1 MLISN
6 GSALNILL
14 ANNNRVLND
23 ALKEADNKTLNNL
36 LKQDSSNS
44 SNSSSSTNTAASS
57 ILKEV
62 LNSIK
67 DGTKSNSSL
76 ENILKNSTAFK
87 DLGNLSSNLSSL
99 LESIKDDESLQK
111 FKPLLENFLKN
122 IKDVTPDN
130 LKEQIKNSGIFLEN
144 KLSSNPNAKLENL
157 LQNISNLLKT
167 IDNPE
172 AKNSSQIIDNILK
185 NIPKDGS
192 LKGSELLNNLKTLVS
207 SLQNL
212 SSSLNSNQTQT
223 LNNLANELKNFI
235 QNGSMIESKTEN
247 LVQKT
252 LTQTQTSE
260 DENINRANIE
270 IKSLIN
276 NQVKEL
282 LNQIK
287 QDLTQNQN
295 IIQNK
300 NILTLID
307 KLISLPDIFS
317 KSEAILNSV
326 QNSNISN
333 FSNNFATNLNPLLTA
348 LKESLQAIN
357 PKNIEIQNQINS
369 LIKKVENIIQEYTNN
384 QLDNPKDNQKLDN
397 DFKSILLK
405 MQDEVAQKTDIKS
418 QDSLKTINNLL
429 TQIDMQQ
436 LTSLVSNSNFV
447 YIPFFWEMLED
458 GTVEIKGKEED
469 KFFCQI
475 KLTLKDFGKIDLM
488 LSMYDENKLDMT
500 IYAQRE
506 HFKVT
511 LRDNLQKLKLALNE
525 ANIIPMHIK
534 LLDMKEESENKEQ
547 KPTNVYQNNYN
558 NDFITS
564 SRIDIKA

>member
-36 LKQDSSNS
+36 LKQDS

-122 IKDVTPDN
+122 IKDVTADN

-167 IDNPE
+167 IDTPE

-247 LVQKT
+247 LVSKT

-260 DENINRANIE
+260 TENINSANN

-458 GTVEIKGKEED
+458 GTVEIKEKEED

>member
-36 LKQDSSNS
+36 LKQDS

-260 DENINRANIE
+260 TENINSANN

-307 KLISLPDIFS
+307 KLIALPDLFS

-326 QNSNISN
+326 QNRNISN

-384 QLDNPKDNQKLDN
+384 QLDNQKDNQKLDN

-458 GTVEIKGKEED
+458 GTVEIKEKEED

>member
-36 LKQDSSNS
+36 LKQDS

-111 FKPLLENFLKN
+111 FKPLLESFLKN
-122 IKDVTPDN
+122 IKDVTADN

-167 IDNPE
+167 IDTPE

-192 LKGSELLNNLKTLVS
+192 LKSSELVNNLKTLVN

-212 SSSLNSNQTQT
+212 SNSLNPNQTQT

-235 QNGSMIESKTEN
+235 QNGVMIESKTEN

-260 DENINRANIE
+260 DENINSANN

-282 LNQIK
+282 LTQIK

-300 NILTLID
+300 NILPLID
-307 KLISLPDIFS
+307 KLISLPDLFS

-357 PKNIEIQNQINS
+357 PKNSEIQNQINS

-384 QLDNPKDNQKLDN
+384 NLDNPKDNQKLDN

-458 GTVEIKGKEED
+458 GTVEIKEKEED

-525 ANIIPMHIK
+525 ANIIPMNVK
-534 LLDMKEESENKEQ
+534 LLDMKEESETQEQ

>member
-36 LKQDSSNS
+36 LKQDS

-99 LESIKDDESLQK
+99 LENIKDDESLQK

-122 IKDVTPDN
+122 IKDVTADN

-167 IDNPE
+167 IDTPE

-192 LKGSELLNNLKTLVS
+192 LKGSELLNNLKTLVN

-235 QNGSMIESKTEN
+235 QNGSIIESKTEN

-252 LTQTQTSE
+252 LTQAQTLE

-307 KLISLPDIFS
+307 KLIALPDLFS

-458 GTVEIKGKEED
+458 GTVEIKEKEED

>member
-44 SNSSSSTNTAASS
+44 SSSTNTAASS

-67 DGTKSNSSL
+67 DGTKSNSTL

-122 IKDVTPDN
+122 IKDVTADN

-167 IDNPE
+167 IDTPE

-247 LVQKT
+247 LVPKT
-252 LTQTQTSE
+252 LTQTQTLE
-260 DENINRANIE
+260 DENINRANNN

-282 LNQIK
+282 LTQIK

-300 NILTLID
+300 NILPLID
-307 KLISLPDIFS
+307 KLISLPDLFS

-384 QLDNPKDNQKLDN
+384 NLDNPKDNQKLDN

-458 GTVEIKGKEED
+458 GTVEIKEKEED

>member
-44 SNSSSSTNTAASS
+44 SSSTNTAASS

-67 DGTKSNSSL
+67 DGTKSNSTL

-111 FKPLLENFLKN
+111 FKPLLESFLKN
-122 IKDVTPDN
+122 IKDVTADN

-167 IDNPE
+167 IDTPE

-192 LKGSELLNNLKTLVS
+192 FKGSELVNNLKTLVS
-207 SLQNL
+207 SLQNI
-212 SSSLNSNQTQT
+212 SNSLNSNQTQT

-235 QNGSMIESKTEN
+235 QNGVMIESKTEN
-247 LVQKT
+247 LVPKT

-260 DENINRANIE
+260 GEDINRANNN

-282 LNQIK
+282 LTQIK

-300 NILTLID
+300 NILPLID
-307 KLISLPDIFS
+307 KLISLPDLFS

-357 PKNIEIQNQINS
+357 PKNSEIQNQINS

-384 QLDNPKDNQKLDN
+384 NLDNPKDNQKLDN

-458 GTVEIKGKEED
+458 GTVEIKQKEED

-525 ANIIPMHIK
+525 ANIIPMNVK
-534 LLDMKEESENKEQ
+534 LLDMKEESETQEQ

>member
-36 LKQDSSNS
+36 LKQDS

-252 LTQTQTSE
+252 LMQTQTSE
-260 DENINRANIE
+260 DENINGANNK

-307 KLISLPDIFS
+307 KLISLPDLFS

-384 QLDNPKDNQKLDN
+384 QLDNQKDNQKLDN

-458 GTVEIKGKEED
+458 GTVEIKEKEED

>member
-44 SNSSSSTNTAASS
+44 SSSTNTAASS

-67 DGTKSNSSL
+67 DGTKSNSTL

-111 FKPLLENFLKN
+111 FKPLLESFLKN
-122 IKDVTPDN
+122 IKDVTADN

-167 IDNPE
+167 IDTPE

-192 LKGSELLNNLKTLVS
+192 LKSSELVNNLKTLVN

-212 SSSLNSNQTQT
+212 SNSLNPNQTQT

-235 QNGSMIESKTEN
+235 QNGVMIESKTEN
-247 LVQKT
+247 LVPK
-252 LTQTQTSE
+252 TQTQTPQTE
-260 DENINRANIE
+260 DVNIE
-270 IKSLIN
+270 NTQIKNLIN

-282 LNQIK
+282 LTQIK

-300 NILTLID
+300 NILPLID
-307 KLISLPDIFS
+307 KLISLPDLFS

-326 QNSNISN
+326 QNRNISN

-357 PKNIEIQNQINS
+357 PKNTEIQNQINS

-384 QLDNPKDNQKLDN
+384 NLDNPKDNQKLDN

-458 GTVEIKGKEED
+458 GTVEIKEKEED

-525 ANIIPMHIK
+525 ANIIPMNVK

>member
-36 LKQDSSNS
+36 LKQDS

-122 IKDVTPDN
+122 IKDVTADN

-167 IDNPE
+167 IDTPE

-260 DENINRANIE
+260 TENINRANNE

-307 KLISLPDIFS
+307 KLISLPDLFS

-458 GTVEIKGKEED
+458 GTVEIKQKEED

>member
-44 SNSSSSTNTAASS
+44 SSSTNTAASS

-67 DGTKSNSSL
+67 DGTKSNSTL

-111 FKPLLENFLKN
+111 FKPLLESFLKN
-122 IKDVTPDN
+122 IKDVTADN

-167 IDNPE
+167 IDTPE

-192 LKGSELLNNLKTLVS
+192 FKGSELVNNLKTLVS
-207 SLQNL
+207 SLQNI
-212 SSSLNSNQTQT
+212 SNSLNSNQTQT

-247 LVQKT
+247 LVPKT

-260 DENINRANIE
+260 GEDINRANNN

-282 LNQIK
+282 LTQIK

-300 NILTLID
+300 NILPLID
-307 KLISLPDIFS
+307 KLISLPDLFS

-357 PKNIEIQNQINS
+357 PKNSEIQNQINS

-384 QLDNPKDNQKLDN
+384 NLDNPKDNQKLDN
-397 DFKSILLK
+397 DLKSILLK

-458 GTVEIKGKEED
+458 GTVEIKQKEED

-534 LLDMKEESENKEQ
+534 LLDMKEESETQEQ

>member
-36 LKQDSSNS
+36 LKQDS

-122 IKDVTPDN
+122 IKDVTADN

-167 IDNPE
+167 IDTPE

-260 DENINRANIE
+260 DENINSANN

-307 KLISLPDIFS
+307 KLISLPDLFS

-458 GTVEIKGKEED
+458 GTVEIKEKEED

>member
-36 LKQDSSNS
+36 LKQDS

-122 IKDVTPDN
+122 IKDVTADN

-167 IDNPE
+167 IDTPE

-357 PKNIEIQNQINS
+357 PKNTEIQNQINS

-458 GTVEIKGKEED
+458 GTVEIKQKEED

>member
-36 LKQDSSNS
+36 LKQDS

-122 IKDVTPDN
+122 IKDVTADN

-167 IDNPE
+167 IDTPE

-192 LKGSELLNNLKTLVS
+192 LKGSELVNNLKTLVS

-212 SSSLNSNQTQT
+212 SNSLNPNQTQT

-260 DENINRANIE
+260 TENINSANN

-300 NILTLID
+300 NILPLID
-307 KLISLPDIFS
+307 KLISLPDLFS

-458 GTVEIKGKEED
+458 GTVEIKEKKED

-525 ANIIPMHIK
+525 ANIIPMNVK
-534 LLDMKEESENKEQ
+534 LLDMKEESETQEQ

>member
-44 SNSSSSTNTAASS
+44 SSSTNTAASS

-67 DGTKSNSSL
+67 DGTKSNSTL

-111 FKPLLENFLKN
+111 FKPLLESFLKN
-122 IKDVTPDN
+122 IKDVTADN

-157 LQNISNLLKT
+157 LQNISNLIKT
-167 IDNPE
+167 IDTPE

-192 LKGSELLNNLKTLVS
+192 FKGSELVNNLKTLVS
-207 SLQNL
+207 SLQNI
-212 SSSLNSNQTQT
+212 SNSLNSNQTQT

-235 QNGSMIESKTEN
+235 QNGVMIESKTEN
-247 LVQKT
+247 IVPKT
-252 LTQTQTSE
+252 LTQTPQTE
-260 DENINRANIE
+260 DVDVANTQ
-270 IKSLIN
+270 IKNLIN

-282 LNQIK
+282 LTQIK

-300 NILTLID
+300 NILPLID
-307 KLISLPDIFS
+307 KLISLPDLFS

-357 PKNIEIQNQINS
+357 PKNTEIQNQINS

-458 GTVEIKGKEED
+458 GTVEIKEKEED

-525 ANIIPMHIK
+525 ANIIPMNVK
-534 LLDMKEESENKEQ
+534 LLDMKEESETQEQ

>member
-36 LKQDSSNS
+36 LKQDS

-122 IKDVTPDN
+122 IKDVTADN

-167 IDNPE
+167 IDTPE

-235 QNGSMIESKTEN
+235 QNGSIIESKTEN

-260 DENINRANIE
+260 TENINSANN

-384 QLDNPKDNQKLDN
+384 NLDNPKDNQKLDN

-458 GTVEIKGKEED
+458 GTVEIKEKEED

>member
-44 SNSSSSTNTAASS
+44 SSSTNTAASS

-67 DGTKSNSSL
+67 DGTKSNSTL
-76 ENILKNSTAFK
+76 ENILKNSTSFK

-122 IKDVTPDN
+122 IKDVTADN

-167 IDNPE
+167 IDTPE

-247 LVQKT
+247 LVPKT
-252 LTQTQTSE
+252 LTQTQTLE
-260 DENINRANIE
+260 DENINRANSE

-300 NILTLID
+300 NILPLID
-307 KLISLPDIFS
+307 KLISLPDLFS

-326 QNSNISN
+326 QNTNISN

-357 PKNIEIQNQINS
+357 PKNSEIQNQINS

-384 QLDNPKDNQKLDN
+384 NLDNPKDNQKLDN

-458 GTVEIKGKEED
+458 GTVEIKQKEED

>member
-44 SNSSSSTNTAASS
+44 SSSTNTAASS

-67 DGTKSNSSL
+67 DGTKSNSTL

-122 IKDVTPDN
+122 IKDVTADN

-157 LQNISNLLKT
+157 LQNISNLIKT
-167 IDNPE
+167 IDTPE

-192 LKGSELLNNLKTLVS
+192 LKSSELVNNLKTLVN

-212 SSSLNSNQTQT
+212 SNSLNPNQTQT

-235 QNGSMIESKTEN
+235 QNGVMIESKTEN
-247 LVQKT
+247 LVPK
-252 LTQTQTSE
+252 TQTQTPQTE
-260 DENINRANIE
+260 DVNIE
-270 IKSLIN
+270 NTQIKNLIN

-282 LNQIK
+282 LTQIK

-300 NILTLID
+300 NILPLID
-307 KLISLPDIFS
+307 KLISLPDLFS

-326 QNSNISN
+326 QNTNISN

-357 PKNIEIQNQINS
+357 PKNSEIQNQINS

-384 QLDNPKDNQKLDN
+384 NLDNPKDNQKLDN

-458 GTVEIKGKEED
+458 GTVEIKQKEED

-506 HFKVT
+506 HFKVI
-511 LRDNLQKLKLALNE
+511 LRVNLQKFILALNE

-534 LLDMKEESENKEQ
+534 LLDMKEESETQEQ

>member
-44 SNSSSSTNTAASS
+44 SSSTNTAASS

-67 DGTKSNSSL
+67 DGTKSNSTL

-111 FKPLLENFLKN
+111 FKPLLESFLKN
-122 IKDVTPDN
+122 IKDVTADN

-167 IDNPE
+167 IDTPE

-192 LKGSELLNNLKTLVS
+192 LKSSELVNNLKTLVN

-212 SSSLNSNQTQT
+212 SNSLNPNQTQT

-235 QNGSMIESKTEN
+235 QNGVMIESKTEN
-247 LVQKT
+247 LVPK
-252 LTQTQTSE
+252 TQTQTPQTE
-260 DENINRANIE
+260 DVNIE
-270 IKSLIN
+270 NTQIKNLIN

-282 LNQIK
+282 LTQIK

-300 NILTLID
+300 NILPLID
-307 KLISLPDIFS
+307 KLISLPDLFS

-326 QNSNISN
+326 QNTNISN

-357 PKNIEIQNQINS
+357 PKNSEIQNQINS

-384 QLDNPKDNQKLDN
+384 NLDNPKDNQKLDN

-458 GTVEIKGKEED
+458 GTVEIKEKEED

-525 ANIIPMHIK
+525 ANIIPMNVK
-534 LLDMKEESENKEQ
+534 LLDMKEESETQEQ

>member
-36 LKQDSSNS
+36 LKQDSSS
-44 SNSSSSTNTAASS
+44 SSSSTNTAASS

-67 DGTKSNSSL
+67 DGTKTNSSL

-157 LQNISNLLKT
+157 LQNISNLLKN
-167 IDNPE
+167 IDTPE

-185 NIPKDGS
+185 NIAKDGS

-235 QNGSMIESKTEN
+235 QNGSIIESKTEN

-260 DENINRANIE
+260 DKNINSANNE

-282 LNQIK
+282 LTQIK

-307 KLISLPDIFS
+307 KLISLPDLFS

-384 QLDNPKDNQKLDN
+384 QLDNQKDNQKLDN

-405 MQDEVAQKTDIKS
+405 MQEEVAQKTDIKS

-458 GTVEIKGKEED
+458 GSVEIKQKEED

>member
-36 LKQDSSNS
+36 LKQDS

-167 IDNPE
+167 IDTPE

-235 QNGSMIESKTEN
+235 QNGSIIESKTEN

-260 DENINRANIE
+260 TENINSANNN

-369 LIKKVENIIQEYTNN
+369 LIKKVESIIQEYTNN

-458 GTVEIKGKEED
+458 GTVEIKEKEED

>member
-36 LKQDSSNS
+36 LKQDS

-122 IKDVTPDN
+122 IKDVTADN

-167 IDNPE
+167 IDTPE

-260 DENINRANIE
+260 DENINRANSE

-307 KLISLPDIFS
+307 KLISLPDLFS

-384 QLDNPKDNQKLDN
+384 QLDNQKDNQKLDN

-458 GTVEIKGKEED
+458 GTVEIKQKEED

>member
-44 SNSSSSTNTAASS
+44 SSSTNTAASS

-67 DGTKSNSSL
+67 DGTKSNSTL

-122 IKDVTPDN
+122 IKDVTADN

-144 KLSSNPNAKLENL
+144 KLSSNPNVKLENL

-167 IDNPE
+167 IDTPE

-247 LVQKT
+247 LVSKT

-260 DENINRANIE
+260 TENINSANN

-357 PKNIEIQNQINS
+357 PKNTEIQNQINS

-458 GTVEIKGKEED
+458 GTVEIKEKEED

>member
-44 SNSSSSTNTAASS
+44 SSSTNTAASS

-67 DGTKSNSSL
+67 DGTKSNSTL

-122 IKDVTPDN
+122 IKDVTADN

-157 LQNISNLLKT
+157 LQNISNLIKT
-167 IDNPE
+167 IDTPE

-192 LKGSELLNNLKTLVS
+192 LKSSELVNNLKTLVS

-247 LVQKT
+247 LVPK
-252 LTQTQTSE
+252 TQTQTPQTE
-260 DENINRANIE
+260 DVNIE
-270 IKSLIN
+270 NTQIKNLIN

-282 LNQIK
+282 LTQIK

-307 KLISLPDIFS
+307 KLISLPDLFS

-326 QNSNISN
+326 QNTNISN

-384 QLDNPKDNQKLDN
+384 NLDNPKDNQKLDN

-458 GTVEIKGKEED
+458 GTVEIKEKEED

-525 ANIIPMHIK
+525 ANIIPMNVK
-534 LLDMKEESENKEQ
+534 LLDMKEESETQEQ

>member
-6 GSALNILL
+6 WSALNILL

-36 LKQDSSNS
+36 LKQDS

-111 FKPLLENFLKN
+111 FKPLLESFLKN
-122 IKDVTPDN
+122 IKDVTADN

-167 IDNPE
+167 IDTPE

-192 LKGSELLNNLKTLVS
+192 LKSSELVNNLKTLVS

-247 LVQKT
+247 LVPK
-252 LTQTQTSE
+252 TQTPQTE
-260 DENINRANIE
+260 DVNIE
-270 IKSLIN
+270 NTQIKNLIN

-282 LNQIK
+282 LTQIK

-300 NILTLID
+300 NILPLID
-307 KLISLPDIFS
+307 KLISLPDLFS

-369 LIKKVENIIQEYTNN
+369 LIKKVESIIQEYTNN

-458 GTVEIKGKEED
+458 GTVEIKQKEED

-525 ANIIPMHIK
+525 ANIIPMNVK

>member
-36 LKQDSSNS
+36 LKQDS

-111 FKPLLENFLKN
+111 FKPLLESFLKN
-122 IKDVTPDN
+122 IKDVTADN

-167 IDNPE
+167 IDTPE

-235 QNGSMIESKTEN
+235 QNGSIIESKTEN

-260 DENINRANIE
+260 DENINSANN

-307 KLISLPDIFS
+307 KLISLPDLFS

-326 QNSNISN
+326 QNRNISN

-384 QLDNPKDNQKLDN
+384 NLDNPKDNQKLDN

-458 GTVEIKGKEED
+458 GTVEIKEKEED

-525 ANIIPMHIK
+525 ANIIPMNVK
-534 LLDMKEESENKEQ
+534 LLDMKEESETQEQ

>member
-36 LKQDSSNS
+36 LKQDS

-122 IKDVTPDN
+122 IKDVTADN
-130 LKEQIKNSGIFLEN
+130 LKGQIKNSGIFLEN

-167 IDNPE
+167 IDTPE

-260 DENINRANIE
+260 TENLNSANN

-458 GTVEIKGKEED
+458 GTVEIKEKEED

-558 NDFITS
+558 NDFMTS

>member
-36 LKQDSSNS
+36 LKQDS

-167 IDNPE
+167 IDTPE

-247 LVQKT
+247 LVPK
-252 LTQTQTSE
+252 TQTQTPQTE
-260 DENINRANIE
+260 DVNIE
-270 IKSLIN
+270 NTQIKNLIN

-282 LNQIK
+282 LTQIK

-307 KLISLPDIFS
+307 KLIALPDLFS

-326 QNSNISN
+326 QNTNISN

-357 PKNIEIQNQINS
+357 PKNTEIQNQINS

-458 GTVEIKGKEED
+458 GTVEIKEKEED

>member
-36 LKQDSSNS
+36 LKQDS

-122 IKDVTPDN
+122 IKDVTADN

-167 IDNPE
+167 IDTPE

-260 DENINRANIE
+260 TENINSANN

-307 KLISLPDIFS
+307 KLIALPDLFS

-458 GTVEIKGKEED
+458 GTVEIKEKEED

>member
-44 SNSSSSTNTAASS
+44 SSSTNTAASS

-67 DGTKSNSSL
+67 DGTKSNSTL

-122 IKDVTPDN
+122 IKDVTADN

-157 LQNISNLLKT
+157 LQNISNLIKT
-167 IDNPE
+167 IDTPE

-192 LKGSELLNNLKTLVS
+192 LKSSELVNNLKTLVN

-212 SSSLNSNQTQT
+212 SNSLNPNQTQT

-235 QNGSMIESKTEN
+235 QNGVMIESKTEN
-247 LVQKT
+247 LVPK
-252 LTQTQTSE
+252 TQTQTPQTE
-260 DENINRANIE
+260 DVNIE
-270 IKSLIN
+270 NTQIKNLIN

-282 LNQIK
+282 LTQIK

-300 NILTLID
+300 NILPLID
-307 KLISLPDIFS
+307 KLISLPDLFS

-326 QNSNISN
+326 QNTNISN

-357 PKNIEIQNQINS
+357 PKNTEIQNQINS

-384 QLDNPKDNQKLDN
+384 NLDNPKDNQKLDN

-458 GTVEIKGKEED
+458 GTVEIKEKEED

-525 ANIIPMHIK
+525 ANIIPMNVK
-534 LLDMKEESENKEQ
+534 LLDMKEESETQEQ

>member
-44 SNSSSSTNTAASS
+44 SSSTNTAASS

-67 DGTKSNSSL
+67 DGTKSNSTL

-111 FKPLLENFLKN
+111 FKPLLESFLKN
-122 IKDVTPDN
+122 IKDVTADN

-167 IDNPE
+167 IDTPE

-192 LKGSELLNNLKTLVS
+192 LKSSELVNNLKTLVS

-235 QNGSMIESKTEN
+235 QNGVMIESKTEN
-247 LVQKT
+247 LVPK
-252 LTQTQTSE
+252 TQTQTPQTE
-260 DENINRANIE
+260 DVDVANTQ
-270 IKSLIN
+270 IKNLIN

-282 LNQIK
+282 LTQIK

-300 NILTLID
+300 NILPLID
-307 KLISLPDIFS
+307 KLISLPDLFS

-384 QLDNPKDNQKLDN
+384 NLDNPKDNQKLDN

-458 GTVEIKGKEED
+458 GTVEIKQKEED

-525 ANIIPMHIK
+525 ANIIPMNVK
-534 LLDMKEESENKEQ
+534 LLDMKEESETQEQ

>member
-44 SNSSSSTNTAASS
+44 SSSTNTAASS

-67 DGTKSNSSL
+67 DGTKSNSTL

-122 IKDVTPDN
+122 IKDVTADN

-157 LQNISNLLKT
+157 LQNISNLIKT
-167 IDNPE
+167 IDTPE

-192 LKGSELLNNLKTLVS
+192 LKSSELVNNLKTLVS

-247 LVQKT
+247 LVPK
-252 LTQTQTSE
+252 TQTPQTE
-260 DENINRANIE
+260 DVDVANTQ
-270 IKSLIN
+270 IKNLIN

-282 LNQIK
+282 LTQIK

-300 NILTLID
+300 NILPLID
-307 KLISLPDIFS
+307 KLISLPDLFS

-384 QLDNPKDNQKLDN
+384 NLDNPKDNQKLDN

-405 MQDEVAQKTDIKS
+405 MQDEIAQKTDIKS

-458 GTVEIKGKEED
+458 GTVEIKEKEED

-525 ANIIPMHIK
+525 ANIIPMNVK
-534 LLDMKEESENKEQ
+534 LLDMKEESETQEQ

>member
-36 LKQDSSNS
+36 LKQDS

-122 IKDVTPDN
+122 IKDVTADN

-167 IDNPE
+167 IDTPE

-192 LKGSELLNNLKTLVS
+192 LKSSELVNNLKTLVS

-247 LVQKT
+247 LVPKT
-252 LTQTQTSE
+252 LTQTQTLE
-260 DENINRANIE
+260 DENINSANNN

-307 KLISLPDIFS
+307 KLISLPDLFS

-384 QLDNPKDNQKLDN
+384 NLDNPKDNQKLDN

-458 GTVEIKGKEED
+458 GTVEIKEKEED

>member
-36 LKQDSSNS
+36 LKQDS

-122 IKDVTPDN
+122 IKDVTADN

-167 IDNPE
+167 IDTPE

-192 LKGSELLNNLKTLVS
+192 LKGSELVNNLKTLVS

-260 DENINRANIE
+260 TENINRANNE

-458 GTVEIKGKEED
+458 GTVEIKEKEED

>member
-44 SNSSSSTNTAASS
+44 SSSTNTAASS

-67 DGTKSNSSL
+67 DGTKSNSTL

-122 IKDVTPDN
+122 IKDVTADN

-157 LQNISNLLKT
+157 LQNISNLIKT
-167 IDNPE
+167 IDTPE

-192 LKGSELLNNLKTLVS
+192 LKSSELVNNLKTLVS

-235 QNGSMIESKTEN
+235 QNGVMIESKTEN
-247 LVQKT
+247 LVPK
-252 LTQTQTSE
+252 TQTQTPQTE
-260 DENINRANIE
+260 DVDIENTQ
-270 IKSLIN
+270 IKNLIN

-282 LNQIK
+282 LTQIK

-300 NILTLID
+300 NILPLID
-307 KLISLPDIFS
+307 KLISLPDLFS

-384 QLDNPKDNQKLDN
+384 NLDNPKDNQKLDN

-458 GTVEIKGKEED
+458 GTVEIKEKEED

-525 ANIIPMHIK
+525 ANIIPMNVK
-534 LLDMKEESENKEQ
+534 LLDMKEESETQEQ

>member
-36 LKQDSSNS
+36 LKQDS

-122 IKDVTPDN
+122 IKDVTADN

-167 IDNPE
+167 IDTPE

-247 LVQKT
+247 LVSKT

-260 DENINRANIE
+260 TENINRANNE

-300 NILTLID
+300 NILPLID
-307 KLISLPDIFS
+307 KLISLPDLFS

-384 QLDNPKDNQKLDN
+384 QLDNQKDNQKLDN

-458 GTVEIKGKEED
+458 GTVEIKEKEED

>member
-36 LKQDSSNS
+36 LKQD
-44 SNSSSSTNTAASS
+44 SSSSTNTAASS

-111 FKPLLENFLKN
+111 FKPLLEIFLKN

-167 IDNPE
+167 IDTPE

-223 LNNLANELKNFI
+223 LNNLANELKNLI

-260 DENINRANIE
+260 TENINSANN

-458 GTVEIKGKEED
+458 GTVEIKQKEED

>member
-36 LKQDSSNS
+36 LKQDS

-111 FKPLLENFLKN
+111 FKPLLESFLKN
-122 IKDVTPDN
+122 IKDVTADN

-167 IDNPE
+167 IDTPE

-185 NIPKDGS
+185 NIPKDDS
-192 LKGSELLNNLKTLVS
+192 LKGSELVNNLKTLVS

-247 LVQKT
+247 LVPKT

-260 DENINRANIE
+260 TENINRTNSE

-282 LNQIK
+282 LTQIK

-307 KLISLPDIFS
+307 KLISLPDLFS

-326 QNSNISN
+326 QNTNISN

-405 MQDEVAQKTDIKS
+405 MQDEIAQKTDIKS

-458 GTVEIKGKEED
+458 GTVEIKEKEED

-511 LRDNLQKLKLALNE
+511 LRDNLKKLKLALNE

-534 LLDMKEESENKEQ
+534 LLDMKEESETQEQ

>member
-44 SNSSSSTNTAASS
+44 SSSTNTAASS

-67 DGTKSNSSL
+67 DGTKSNSTL

-111 FKPLLENFLKN
+111 FKPLLESFLKN
-122 IKDVTPDN
+122 IKDVTADN

-157 LQNISNLLKT
+157 LQNISNLIKT
-167 IDNPE
+167 IDTPE

-192 LKGSELLNNLKTLVS
+192 LKSSELVNNLKTLVS

-235 QNGSMIESKTEN
+235 QNGVMIESKTEN
-247 LVQKT
+247 LVPK
-252 LTQTQTSE
+252 TQTQTPQTE
-260 DENINRANIE
+260 DVNIE
-270 IKSLIN
+270 NTQIKNLIN

-282 LNQIK
+282 LTQIK

-307 KLISLPDIFS
+307 KLISLPDLFS

-357 PKNIEIQNQINS
+357 PKNSEIQNQINS

-384 QLDNPKDNQKLDN
+384 NLDNPKDNQKLDN

-458 GTVEIKGKEED
+458 GTVEIKQKEED

>member
-44 SNSSSSTNTAASS
+44 SSSTNTAASS

-67 DGTKSNSSL
+67 DGTKSNSTL

-111 FKPLLENFLKN
+111 FKPLLESFLKN
-122 IKDVTPDN
+122 IKDVTADN

-167 IDNPE
+167 IDTPE

-192 LKGSELLNNLKTLVS
+192 LKGSELVNNLKTLVS

-260 DENINRANIE
+260 TENINSANN

-300 NILTLID
+300 NILPLID
-307 KLISLPDIFS
+307 KLISLPDLFS

-357 PKNIEIQNQINS
+357 PKNTEIQNQINS

-384 QLDNPKDNQKLDN
+384 NLDNPKDNQKLDN

-458 GTVEIKGKEED
+458 GTVEIKEKEED

>member
-36 LKQDSSNS
+36 LKQDS

-122 IKDVTPDN
+122 IKDVTADN

-167 IDNPE
+167 IDTPE

-192 LKGSELLNNLKTLVS
+192 LKSSELVNNLKTLVN

-212 SSSLNSNQTQT
+212 SNSLNPNQTQT

-235 QNGSMIESKTEN
+235 QNGVMIESKTEN
-247 LVQKT
+247 LAPKT
-252 LTQTQTSE
+252 LTQTPQTE
-260 DENINRANIE
+260 DVDVANTQ
-270 IKSLIN
+270 IKNLIN

-282 LNQIK
+282 LTQIK

-300 NILTLID
+300 NILPLID
-307 KLISLPDIFS
+307 KLISLPDLFS

-326 QNSNISN
+326 QNTNISN

-384 QLDNPKDNQKLDN
+384 NLDNPKDNQKLDN

-458 GTVEIKGKEED
+458 GSVEIKQKEED

-525 ANIIPMHIK
+525 ANIIPMNVK